1 MIQRKQTNMN
11 KEYSL
16 ENELSLA
23 LFRFS
28 YGRLNVDQARE
39 KARQVAPY
47 LEKNLDK
54 FGHKGINWYAKNWL
68 AVM

>member
-1 MIQRKQTNMN
+1 MN

-23 LFRFS
+23 LFRLSF
-28 YGRLNVDQARE
+28 GRLNAVQARE
-39 KARQVAPY
+39 KAKQVAPY

-54 FGHKGINWYAKNWL
+54 FGHKGIYWYAKNWL

>member
-1 MIQRKQTNMN
+1 MK

-23 LFRFS
+23 LFRLSF
-28 YGRLNVDQARE
+28 GRLNASQARE
-39 KARQVAPY
+39 KAKQVAPY

-54 FGHKGINWYAKNWL
+54 FGHKGIYWYAKNWL

>member
-1 MIQRKQTNMN
+1 MN

-23 LFRFS
+23 LFRLSF
-28 YGRLNVDQARE
+28 GRLNAVQARE
-39 KARQVAPY
+39 KAKEVAPD
-47 LEKNLDK
+47 LEKNLNK
-54 FGHKGINWYAKNWL
+54 FGHKGIYWYAKNWL

>member
-1 MIQRKQTNMN
+1 MN

-16 ENELSLA
+16 ENELALA
-23 LFRFS
+23 LFCLSF
-28 YGRLNVDQARE
+28 GRLSAVQAKE
-39 KARQVAPY
+39 KAKQVAPY